1 MNNRALSTILLILL
15 VFAISCII
23 IVGGTVL
30 TGPILYNCHFIQLS
44 LGSIAK
50 WFLPAVLYFLF
61 FGLFSYL
68 WFVLS
73 KDGQIK
79 KTLVFVSGIII
90 AEALLWTCHNEVL
103 FEIINIIGGII
114 TGIMLY
120 VTKKYWKAL
129 VVILALPLFTVGTLS
144 CYLSSQYENNL
155 TEGVCIQS
163 ADNIRVI
170 MPADT
175 VLFSSCK
182 SKYIML
188 ALYDYAKPFSRIDMQ
203 VISKMQDVYSE
214 SVNVV
219 TCQFRQRDNKYNRLR
234 QKKLKWAR
242 LFYDIESIVSWE
254 STTENQALKSHL
266 ECRTGDTGY
275 NIVTFKTSPTVL
287 IYDIDGKLCYQ
298 GSLYKAH
305 RFLKKELQQEVH

>member
-1 MNNRALSTILLILL
+1 MNNRTLSTTLRILL

-23 IVGGTVL
+23 IVCGAVL
-30 TGPILYNCHFIQLS
+30 TGPIVYRCNFIQLS

-68 WFVLS
+68 WFVFS

-103 FEIINIIGGII
+103 FEIINIIGGVI
-114 TGIMLY
+114 TGILLY
-120 VTKKYWKAL
+120 ITKKYWKAL
-129 VVILALPLFTVGTLS
+129 VVVLAVPLFTVGTLS
-144 CYLSSQYENNL
+144 YYLSSQYNNNL
-155 TEGVCIQS
+155 TEGVFIQS
-163 ADNIRVI
+163 VDNIRVI
-170 MPADT
+170 MPTDT
-175 VLFSSCK
+175 IVVSSYE

-203 VISKMQDVYSE
+203 VVSKMQDVYSE
-214 SVNVV
+214 SVKVV
-219 TCQFRQRDNKYNRLR
+219 TCQFQQREDKYNRLR

-242 LFYDIESIVSWE
+242 PFYDMESVESWE
-254 STTENQALKSHL
+254 SIIESQALKSHL
-266 ECRTGDTGY
+266 ECRTGDAGY
-275 NIVTFKTSPTVL
+275 HTITFKTSPTVL

-298 GSLYKAH
+298 GSIYKAH
-305 RFLKKELQQEVH
+305 RFLKKEL